1 MAPIIFLLGSAVL
14 GHTCCMSNLW
24 YLEISDVKS
33 RAGVLGL
40 NSGSLLHTH
49 VAVDKF
55 YSPLS
60 PSVLVCEMERVRVA
74 AGLGGYEVA

>member
-1 MAPIIFLLGSAVL
+1 M
-14 GHTCCMSNLW
+14 W

-40 NSGSLLHTH
+40 NSGSPLHTH
-49 VAVDKF
+49 VATDKF
-55 YSPLS
+55 RSSLHPR
-60 PSVLVCEMERVRVA
+60 VLVCEMERVRVA